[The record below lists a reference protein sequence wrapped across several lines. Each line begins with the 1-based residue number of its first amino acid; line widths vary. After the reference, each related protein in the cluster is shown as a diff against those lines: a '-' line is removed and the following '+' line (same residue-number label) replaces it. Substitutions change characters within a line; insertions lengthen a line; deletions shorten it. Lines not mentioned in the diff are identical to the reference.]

1 MNNKAWKFLEKF
13 YKDSDKVSLI
23 QKKALI
29 DLLKETKYM
38 KMVEK

>member
-1 MNNKAWKFLEKF
+1 MNNKAWKFLEEF

-23 QKKALI
+23 QKSALI

-38 KMVEK
+38 KMGEK

>member
-13 YKDSDKVSLI
+13 YKKSDEVSLI
-23 QKKALI
+23 QKSALI

-38 KMVEK
+38 KMREK